1 MKDTS
6 QQGKRRSGLI
16 ASIKNGLAVPILSDE
31 AIFDL
36 ALPGHPSLA
45 EAYARDAGYPLDD
58 LDNLPRITKF
68 CKLNRQRE
76 AQLSEEDYT
85 HDDLRADFLDFV
97 KNFIYDY
104 AEKQGVNA
112 TEREEAKA
120 QFDSATVTEYAKL
133 LGYPR
138 LDRGDE
144 DPLQV
149 LANLPFRVLLT
160 TSPYTFLE
168 AALAKADKTPRTTVI
183 RWRKNLRD
191 LIELDIPDVPTG
203 QDPARFP
210 LVCHL
215 FGLETNSKSLVL
227 TEDDYL
233 EFLVDVNLGRGD
245 DKRDSVP
252 AQVRKALSGDLL
264 VLGFS
269 LNSWAFRAL
278 YTGLIKS
285 DDARGTE
292 KRGIC
297 VQLPPSEAEKAYL
310 HDYLQREARFEV
322 DWRTLSDYAAGLR
335 SI

>member
-1 MKDTS
+1 MKDLRLIR
-6 QQGKRRSGLI
+6 QNRPGL
-16 ASIKNGLAVPILSDE
+16 AKSIKDGLAVPILSDE

-36 ALPGHPSLA
+36 ILPGHPSLA
-45 EAYARDAGYPLDD
+45 EAYAEYAGYPLDD
-58 LDNLPRITKF
+58 RDNLPRIAKF
-68 CKLNRQRE
+68 CKLNLQRK
-76 AQLSEEDYT
+76 AVQTGGDFT
-85 HDDLRADFLDFV
+85 HNDLRADFCDFI
-97 KNFIYDY
+97 KNFIYAQ
-104 AEKQGVNA
+104 AEAHGA
-112 TEREEAKA
+112 DADLLAGAEES
-120 QFDSATVTEYAKL
+120 FSTTTVTGFARL
-133 LGYPR
+133 LGYPSF
-138 LDRGDE
+138 DRGPD

-149 LANLPFRVLLT
+149 LANLSFRVLLT

-168 AALAKADKTPRTTVI
+168 AALTKAGKTPRSTVI
-183 RWRKNLRD
+183 RWRQDLRD
-191 LIELDIPDVPTG
+191 LIDPRVPDVPAG
-203 QDPARFP
+203 REPGDFP

-215 FGLETNSKSLVL
+215 FGLESHSSSLVL

-233 EFLVDVNLGRGD
+233 EFLVDVNLRRGD
-245 DKRDSVP
+245 EGTDSVP

-285 DDARGTE
+285 DDARAE

-335 SI
+335 SL

>member
-1 MKDTS
+1 M
-6 QQGKRRSGLI
+6 
-16 ASIKNGLAVPILSDE
+16 PILSDE

-36 ALPGHPSLA
+36 VLPGHPSLA
-45 EAYARDAGYPLDD
+45 EAYAEYTGYPLDD
-58 LDNLPRITKF
+58 RDNLPRIAKF

-76 AQLSEEDYT
+76 AVQTGGDFT
-85 HDDLRADFLDFV
+85 HNDLRADFCDFV
-97 KNFIYDY
+97 KNFIYAQ
-104 AEKQGVNA
+104 AEADGA
-112 TEREEAKA
+112 EADLLAEAEA
-120 QFDSATVTEYAKL
+120 QFAATTVTGFAGL

-138 LDRGDE
+138 FDRGAD

-168 AALAKADKTPRTTVI
+168 AALTKAGKTPRSTVI
-183 RWRKNLRD
+183 RWRQDLRNLIDPR
-191 LIELDIPDVPTG
+191 IADVPAG
-203 QDPARFP
+203 REPGDFP

-215 FGLETNSKSLVL
+215 FGLESTSSSLVL

-233 EFLVDVNLGRGD
+233 EFLVDVNLLRGVAGS
-245 DKRDSVP
+245 DSVP
-252 AQVRKALSGDLL
+252 SQVRKALSGDLL

-278 YTGLIKS
+278 YAGLIRS
-285 DDARGTE
+285 DDAQAEKHKDE

-297 VQLPPSEAEKAYL
+297 VQLPPSEAERAYL

-322 DWRTLSDYAAGLR
+322 DWRTLSAYAAELPR
-335 SI
+335 V

>member
-1 MKDTS
+1 MRDLR
-6 QQGKRRSGLI
+6 QGRQTRPGLI
-16 ASIKNGLAVPILSDE
+16 ESIKSGLAVPILSDE
-31 AIFDL
+31 AILDL
-36 ALPGHPSLA
+36 ALPGHPPLGA
-45 EAYARDAGYPLDD
+45 AYAEYAGYALDER
-58 LDNLPRITKF
+58 DNLPRIAKF
-68 CKLNRQRE
+68 YKLSRQKE
-76 AQLSEEDYT
+76 ALLEGRDFT
-85 HDDLRADFLDFV
+85 HNDLRADYCDFV
-97 KNFIYDY
+97 KNFIYAQ
-104 AEKQGVNA
+104 AERDGVDDDLLA
-112 TEREEAKA
+112 EAEA
-120 QFDSATVTEYAKL
+120 QFATTTVTGFARL
-133 LGYPR
+133 LGYLR
-138 LDRGDE
+138 FDRGPA

-168 AALAKADKTPRTTVI
+168 AALEKAGKTPRTTVI
-183 RWRKNLRD
+183 RWRQDLRD
-191 LIELDIPDVPTG
+191 LIDPTIPEVPAG
-203 QDPARFP
+203 REPREFP

-215 FGLETNSKSLVL
+215 FGLESYSSSLVL

-269 LNSWAFRAL
+269 LKGWAFRAL
-278 YTGLIKS
+278 YAGLIKS
-285 DDARGTE
+285 DDVRAE

-322 DWRTLSDYAAGLR
+322 DWRTLSDYAAGLPR
-335 SI
+335 V

>member
-1 MKDTS
+1 MKDLR
-6 QQGKRRSGLI
+6 QQRQTRPGLTE
-16 ASIKNGLAVPILSDE
+16 SIKSGLAVPILSDE

-36 ALPGHPSLA
+36 VLPGHPSLA
-45 EAYARDAGYPLDD
+45 EAYAEYAGYPLDD
-58 LDNLPRITKF
+58 RDNLPRIAKF

-76 AQLSEEDYT
+76 ALLTGGDFT
-85 HDDLRADFLDFV
+85 HNDLRADFCDFV
-97 KNFIYDY
+97 KNFIYAQ
-104 AEKQGVNA
+104 AEADGA
-112 TEREEAKA
+112 DADLLGEAEA
-120 QFDSATVTEYAKL
+120 QFATTTVTGFAGL

-138 LDRGDE
+138 FDRGPD

-168 AALAKADKTPRTTVI
+168 AALAKAGKTPRSTVI
-183 RWRKNLRD
+183 RWRQDLRD
-191 LIELDIPDVPTG
+191 LIDPRIPEVPVG
-203 QDPARFP
+203 KEPGDFP

-215 FGLETNSKSLVL
+215 FGLESTSSSLVL

-285 DDARGTE
+285 DDARAE